1 MKEVKLIIIGFGV
14 IGRGV
19 AETLMEKRKYFK
31 ETGVN
36 LKVSAI
42 CEING
47 SIVNSDGINL
57 KKTLNLA
64 NNELD
69 QHDDW
74 QNTSTIDVLKSL
86 DADIAIELTPGNIE
100 TGEPGLKHIKTALKN
115 EKHVV
120 TSNKA
125 PLAIAFN
132 ELHALAKKNNLQ
144 LMYEA
149 AVGGA
154 IPIINLKS
162 LLQADRILSI
172 YGILNGTTNYILT
185 KMTLE
190 GVEFDVALKEA
201 QELGYAESDP
211 SYDINGFDTASKV
224 VILANSLMNKS
235 VSFKDVK
242 VKGIEDI
249 TPDALE
255 LAKNHGYAIKLIG
268 DVDRLDVSPRL
279 VPANHPL
286 NISGSLNA
294 VMLHTDVAG
303 DLTLIGRGAGAKET
317 SSAVLSDVMSIA
329 GAV

>member
-19 AETLMEKRKYFK
+19 AETLMEKQQYFK
-31 ETGVN
+31 EIGVN
-36 LKVSAI
+36 LKVSAV
-42 CEING
+42 CEVNG
-47 SIVNSDGINL
+47 SIVNSEGINL
-57 KKTLNLA
+57 KKSLNLA

-74 QNTSTIDVLKSL
+74 QDTSTTDVLKSL
-86 DADIAIELTPGNIE
+86 DVDIAIELTPGNIE
-100 TGEPGLKHIKTALKN
+100 TGEPGLKHIKTALKS

-132 ELHALAKKNNLQ
+132 ELHALAKKNNLH
-144 LMYEA
+144 LRYEA

-154 IPIINLKS
+154 IPIINLRG

-185 KMTLE
+185 KMTQE

-235 VSFKDVK
+235 VSFKDVG

-249 TPDALE
+249 TPDALD

-268 DVDRLDVSPRL
+268 DIDRLDVSPRL
-279 VPANHPL
+279 VPTTHPL

>member
-1 MKEVKLIIIGFGV
+1 
-14 IGRGV
+14 
-19 AETLMEKRKYFK
+19 
-31 ETGVN
+31 
-36 LKVSAI
+36 
-42 CEING
+42 
-47 SIVNSDGINL
+47 
-57 KKTLNLA
+57 
-64 NNELD
+64 
-69 QHDDW
+69 
-74 QNTSTIDVLKSL
+74 
-86 DADIAIELTPGNIE
+86 
-100 TGEPGLKHIKTALKN
+100 
-115 EKHVV
+115 
-120 TSNKA
+120 
-125 PLAIAFN
+125 
-132 ELHALAKKNNLQ
+132 
-144 LMYEA
+144 MYEA